1 MPKRSPAVQL
11 DRAIE
16 AMLIAL
22 QPEPEPNPS
31 PALAQLMPT
40 ASALRD
46 LPRSDFKS
54 ALKSDL
60 QSE

>member
-31 PALAQLMPT
+31 PALAQP
-40 ASALRD
+40 ALPSWLYLFSSLFCIVD
-46 LPRSDFKS
+46 DN
-54 ALKSDL
+54 DV
-60 QSE
+60 